1 MVIALNLSFS
11 LLNDIN
17 TFLVLVYALYNQLS
31 LFQGYVWRL
40 EDGEVMFT
48 MDEWGDSVTEVAWN
62 RDGSMLAAADMAG
75 NIKVWKYPGYKL
87 TWSFELGQDVLW
99 LQWHAQAAVLLAGT
113 AEGQVSSNSFA
124 PSGALGV

>member
-1 MVIALNLSFS
+1 MVNALNLSFS

-48 MDEWGDSVTEVAWN
+48 MDEWGDSVTEVAWIIN
-62 RDGSMLAAADMAG
+62 
-75 NIKVWKYPGYKL
+75 
-87 TWSFELGQDVLW
+87 
-99 LQWHAQAAVLLAGT
+99 
-113 AEGQVSSNSFA
+113 
-124 PSGALGV
+124 

>member
-1 MVIALNLSFS
+1 M
-11 LLNDIN
+11 LNDIN
-17 TFLVLVYALYNQLS
+17 TFLVLVHALHNRLS

-113 AEGQVSSNSFA
+113 AEGQVS
-124 PSGALGV
+124 